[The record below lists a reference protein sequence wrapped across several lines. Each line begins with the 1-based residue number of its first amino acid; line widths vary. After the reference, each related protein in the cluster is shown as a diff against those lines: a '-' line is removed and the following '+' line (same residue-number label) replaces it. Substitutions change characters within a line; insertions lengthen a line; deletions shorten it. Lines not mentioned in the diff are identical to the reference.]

1 MKTKRLRPALPFLA
15 FLGLGFLA
23 FSAPGEAAIIS
34 GTYSIAATGFT
45 NPFIT
50 PPFDILTAEIAVTF
64 DTTTEPVDA
73 PVDSATSNFPFA
85 PPVVF
90 NYIPNGV
97 VDDVIDFG
105 ANGSV
110 AQSGFTNDFRIT
122 INDAT
127 TSPVGVLA
135 SYTTASTGFAFFNAS
150 EITVTFTPR
159 DPTPVPE
166 PSSLMVVTGA
176 LGIFGFMGWKGRPG
190 FGRA

>member
-1 MKTKRLRPALPFLA
+1 MKTKRLRLALPFLA
-15 FLGLGFLA
+15 FLGLGFLT
-23 FSAPGEAAIIS
+23 FSTPGEAAIIS

-50 PPFDILTAEIAVTF
+50 PPFDTLTAEIAVTF
-64 DTTTEPVDA
+64 DTTTAPVDA
-73 PVDSATSNFPFA
+73 PVDSATSNFPFT

-105 ANGSV
+105 ANGSFV
-110 AQSGFTNDFRIT
+110 PSGFTNDFRIT

-135 SYTTASTGFAFFNAS
+135 SYTTAATGFAFFNAS

-176 LGIFGFMGWKGRPG
+176 LGIFGFMGWKSRQVL
-190 FGRA
+190 

>member
-1 MKTKRLRPALPFLA
+1 MKCLNVVRSFLITTIMMIGLS
-15 FLGLGFLA
+15 FLM
-23 FSAPGEAAIIS
+23 FSTPSEAAIIS
-34 GTYSIAATGFT
+34 GTYRISATGFT
-45 NPFIT
+45 NPLIT
-50 PPFDILTAEIAVTF
+50 PPFDTLTAEIAVTF
-64 DTTTEPVDA
+64 DTTTAPVDA

-85 PPVVF
+85 PLVVF
-90 NYIPNGV
+90 NYIPDGV

-105 ANGSV
+105 ANGSF

-150 EITVTFTPR
+150 EIAVTFTPR
-159 DPTPVPE
+159 DPTPVLE

-176 LGIFGFMGWKGRPG
+176 LGIFGFMGWKR
-190 FGRA
+190 RQS